1 MDDEEMESVDDLN
14 IRLKRKA
21 LLKLARSPMK
31 LFIYNDNLDVN
42 LLLNYVIREGNDE
55 TYLTVMQTIIQPF
68 KLTGEEVKHNSFS

>member
-1 MDDEEMESVDDLN
+1 M
-14 IRLKRKA
+14 
-21 LLKLARSPMK
+21 KLARSPMK

>member
-1 MDDEEMESVDDLN
+1 
-14 IRLKRKA
+14 
-21 LLKLARSPMK
+21 MK

>member
-1 MDDEEMESVDDLN
+1 MESVDDLN

>member
-1 MDDEEMESVDDLN
+1 
-14 IRLKRKA
+14 
-21 LLKLARSPMK
+21 LKLARSPMK